1 MTNSAERTPLG
12 KDFLF
17 VGYTDLDSLELQ
29 KAVLNPQSINDAASA
44 GYTKIV
50 LQVNPEESVAI
61 KLILRDFN
69 ECAGEYPELTAN
81 YLSKFGLEIA
91 QVSGRQKAL
100 MKAAL
105 TACGSGMEAMLFVPR
120 SQATEDDFTKGVAA
134 ICERESKSEATK
146 KFLALADDLG
156 SRDGEFL
163 NLAND
168 RALLGILKA
177 SDAGTKT
184 LVICHADYLLEGREI
199 KKEIPEKHCTI
210 VVANEQGELVGQA
223 TRTNG
228 ILKSNSK
235 GPQKLQP
242 FS

>member
-1 MTNSAERTPLG
+1 MTNSAERIPAG

-17 VGYTDLDSLELQ
+17 VGYTNLDSPELQ
-29 KAVLNPQSINDAASA
+29 EAVLNPQSIKDAASA

-50 LQVNPEESVAI
+50 LQVNPEESMAI

-81 YLSKFGLEIA
+81 YLSRVGLEIA

-100 MKAAL
+100 MEAAL
-105 TACGSGMEAMLFVPR
+105 TASGSGMEVMLFVPR

-134 ICERESKSEATK
+134 ICERESISEATEK
-146 KFLALADDLG
+146 LLALADDLS
-156 SRDGEFL
+156 SRDDEFL

-168 RALLGILKA
+168 KALLGILKA
-177 SDAGTKT
+177 SDADTKT

-199 KKEIPEKHCTI
+199 KREIPEERCTI
-210 VVANEQGELVGQA
+210 VVANEQGELVRQA

-228 ILKSNSK
+228 ILKNN
-235 GPQKLQP
+235 GNGQQQLRP